1 MKKIFLLLIL
11 SFLLIVGCSK
21 SNLESIS
28 FENLKEKINNKETF
42 VLYFTGED
50 NTLESKLDEI
60 KKEYSITIYKVISSK
75 ISEKEKLDFQKII
88 AFEEPSIVFIIDGK
102 DPSKLAH
109 VSDVNTSKKNII
121 ERLKDMKF
129 IKE

>member
-88 AFEEPSIVFIIDGK
+88 TFEEPSIVFIIDGK